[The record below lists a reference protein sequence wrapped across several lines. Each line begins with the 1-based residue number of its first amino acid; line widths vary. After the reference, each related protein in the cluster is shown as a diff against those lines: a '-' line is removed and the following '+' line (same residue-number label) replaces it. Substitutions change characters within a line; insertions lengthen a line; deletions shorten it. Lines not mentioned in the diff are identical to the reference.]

1 MSGLGSRIRS
11 IRDKAGLSQEHFGK
25 MVGASARKIS
35 AVESEITRPDQE
47 LLVAIRK
54 NFGVSTDWILTGEDA
69 LQPVMLPA
77 DHVPIKRQLQDLVE
91 AMKGGVIE
99 RIADE
104 EAEYLAKV
112 PGSKIPVF
120 QIEGD
125 RPIPYDGDRPARTS
139 DVYSGSPPGL
149 DDPAA
154 FACEL
159 ADDSMEPDF
168 IKGDL
173 LYFSPAAE
181 TRDGDYACVRLD
193 EKSTFRQ
200 VFIQDD
206 IMRLVAANRK
216 FPELRL
222 ARDQVK
228 SMFRLV
234 WRMTRY

>member
-1 MSGLGSRIRS
+1 MGEIGSRIREV
-11 IRDKAGLSQEHFGK
+11 RAKTGLSQKDFGNR
-25 MVGASARKIS
+25 VGVTAQKIS
-35 AVESEITRPDQE
+35 ALEGEITRPDVE
-47 LLVAIRK
+47 FLVAVRAK
-54 NFGVSTDWILTGEDA
+54 FGVSADWILTGEDA
-69 LQPVMLPA
+69 LGPVMLPA
-77 DHVPIKRQLQDLVE
+77 DHVPIKRQLQELVE

-112 PGSKIPVF
+112 PGCRMPVF
-120 QIEGD
+120 QIEGE

-181 TRDGDYACVRLD
+181 TRDGDYACVRID

-206 IMRLVAANRK
+206 VVRLVAANRK